1 LNFYYDGTVVYWNI
15 GQGYG
20 AAASSGTTNLG
31 TGVTGTLGVA
41 SGGTGATT
49 LTGLVKGNGTG
60 AMTAAVAGTDYL
72 APTGSAAGLTNF
84 PTLNQNTTGN
94 AATATLAT
102 SATSATSAA
111 TAGNITATSNTTL
124 TSLANLTTV
133 GTITSG
139 TWSGTAIAVANGGT
153 GATNAA
159 DARTNLGLVIG
170 TNVQAPL
177 VAGTDYLA
185 PNGSAANLTNFP
197 PLNQNTTGNAA
208 NVTGTVAVANGGTG
222 ATTLTANNVLLGN
235 GTSALQAVAPGAN
248 GNVLTSNG
256 TTWTSSA
263 PSGGGGSHN
272 VGDVYGG
279 GVVFY
284 TWDNGNHGLIVSTDD
299 VSSVTQSAWPG
310 NATIERIKPI
320 LENNNGLLAGK
331 ELTRTLVY
339 YALTASGIT
348 NLPTSNIAAFLCYQY
363 RGGNFSDWYLP
374 SAYELDLLW
383 QNRNVVA
390 NLASTWN
397 SNTTK
402 YWSSTLSYTDGGVNV
417 QFYLINYLGQ
427 RTGNAAYDAH
437 RVRAIRSF

>member
-1 LNFYYDGTVVYWNI
+1 
-15 GQGYG
+15 
-20 AAASSGTTNLG
+20 
-31 TGVTGTLGVA
+31 
-41 SGGTGATT
+41 
-49 LTGLVKGNGTG
+49 
-60 AMTAAVAGTDYL
+60 MTAAVAGTDYL
-72 APTGSAAGLTNF
+72 APNGSAANLTNF

-102 SATSATSAA
+102 TATTATNA
-111 TAGNITATSNTTL
+111 TMAGNITATSNTTL
-124 TSLANLTTV
+124 TSLSNLATV
-133 GTITSG
+133 GTIISG
-139 TWSGTAIAVANGGT
+139 TWSGTA
-153 GATNAA
+153 
-159 DARTNLGLVIG
+159 
-170 TNVQAPL
+170 
-177 VAGTDYLA
+177 
-185 PNGSAANLTNFP
+185 
-197 PLNQNTTGNAA
+197 
-208 NVTGTVAVANGGTG
+208 VAVANGGTG
-222 ATTLTANNVLLGN
+222 ATTQQAAINALTGSQSAGKYLRSDGTNASLTTIQAADVPALNQNTTGNAATATLAGNITATSNTTLTSLSNLSTVGTITSGTISLTTDIKTTSTLTAGTVTYPNTHGTANQVLSTTGS
-235 GTSALQAVAPGAN
+235 GTL
-248 GNVLTSNG
+248 
-256 TTWTSSA
+256 TWTTPSS
-263 PSGGGGSHN
+263 GSSNTHS
-272 VGDVYGG
+272 VGESYGG

-299 VSSVTQSAWPG
+299 VSSGKPAWPG

-348 NLPTSNIAAFLCYQY
+348 NLPTSNIAAYLCYQY

-390 NLASTWN
+390 NLASSWN

-417 QFYLINYLGQ
+417 QFYKIDYLGQ
-427 RTGNAAYDAH
+427 RTGNAAYDDQ